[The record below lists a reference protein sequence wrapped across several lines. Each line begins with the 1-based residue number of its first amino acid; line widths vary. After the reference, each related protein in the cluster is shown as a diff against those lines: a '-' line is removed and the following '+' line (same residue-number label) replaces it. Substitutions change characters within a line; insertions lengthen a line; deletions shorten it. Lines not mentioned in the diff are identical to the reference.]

1 MKKEVNGE
9 NDLASVYNRYV
20 NDLFTYGCYLGFERE
35 SVKDAIQDVFVKVSA
50 PKVNLKEISQI
61 KFYLFKSL
69 KNRLY
74 DLYRQKKDHLDL
86 DELTTNAEM
95 PFNIDLNIEDLL
107 IEEEE
112 SVHTRNEITKMLSL
126 LTHRQ
131 REIVYLRYV
140 QEYEYHQ
147 IADLLDISVNGC
159 RKLVSKALQKLREE
173 YGNRLTQLITT
184 LLLTLTNGQI
194 PPNC

>member
-1 MKKEVNGE
+1 MNGD

-35 SVKDAIQDVFVKVSA
+35 SVKDAIQDVFVKIST
-50 PKVNLKEISQI
+50 PKINLKEISQI

-74 DLYRQKKDHLDL
+74 DLYRQKKNHLVL

-95 PFNIDLNIEDLL
+95 PFKIDLNIEDLL

-112 SVHTRNEITKMLSL
+112 SVYIRKEITKMLSL

-147 IADLLDISVNGC
+147 IAELLDISVNGC

-173 YGNRLTQLITT
+173 YGDRITLLITT
-184 LLLTLTNGQI
+184 LLLTFNNGQF

>member
-1 MKKEVNGE
+1 MKKELNRE

-35 SVKDAIQDVFVKVSA
+35 SVKDAIQDVFVKISTS
-50 PKVNLKEISQI
+50 KINLKEISQI

-69 KNRLY
+69 KNRLF

-86 DELTTNAEM
+86 NELTTKAEM
-95 PFNIDLNIEDLL
+95 PFHIDLNIEDLL
-107 IEEEE
+107 IEEEDRL
-112 SVHTRNEITKMLSL
+112 HIRNEITKMLSL

-159 RKLVSKALQKLREE
+159 RKLVSKAIQKLRDE
-173 YGNRLTQLITT
+173 YGDHLT
-184 LLLTLTNGQI
+184 LLMPILLNILSTN
-194 PPNC
+194 PVLPNC